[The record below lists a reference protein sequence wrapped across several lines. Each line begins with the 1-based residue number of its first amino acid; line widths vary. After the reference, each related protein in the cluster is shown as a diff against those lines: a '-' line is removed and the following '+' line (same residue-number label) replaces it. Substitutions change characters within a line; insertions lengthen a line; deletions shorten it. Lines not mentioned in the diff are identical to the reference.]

1 MLFCLS
7 CFLLAIIMTK
17 FVISAYIVA
26 FIQKL
31 RLIDGLS
38 ENTLLA
44 YQRDLKNYQ
53 VWSFLTTSM
62 ALNMADKKHI
72 QDYIYSLTEKKQSTK
87 SIARMTSSLKR
98 FYQFL
103 VETKECVADP
113 TVLIKQPKIEKSLPK
128 FISESQVEA
137 LLNAPDTLTTLGMR
151 DRAIL
156 ELAYA
161 SGLRVSEIVN
171 LPYEQL
177 NLSAGLVQVTGKGNK
192 ERIVPIG
199 ELAVEWLERYLHSS
213 RPVLTKNNWVVT
225 LFVSRLG
232 RPMTRQ
238 TLWHRIKVLSDIAG
252 ISIELSP
259 HSLRHAFAT
268 HLVNHGADLRTVQ
281 LLLGHSDLSTTQI
294 YTHVAKQ
301 RLQSLHKHHHPRG

>member
-1 MLFCLS
+1 MLQKSSSEQITL
-7 CFLLAIIMTK
+7 
-17 FVISAYIVA
+17 

-44 YQRDLKNYQ
+44 YQRDIKNYQ
-53 VWSFLTTSM
+53 TWLLSEASVELVL
-62 ALNMADKKHI
+62 ANKQHI
-72 QDYIYSLTEKKQSTK
+72 KDYLYSLFDNNKNSK
-87 SIARMTSSLKR
+87 SIARTTSSLKR

-103 VETKECVADP
+103 VEAKECIIDP
-113 TVLIKQPKIEKSLPK
+113 TLLIKQPKIEKSLPK

-137 LLNAPDTLTTLGMR
+137 LLNAPDIHTVLGVR

-161 SGLRVSEIVN
+161 SGMRVSEIVN

-199 ELAVEWLERYLHSS
+199 ELAIEWLERYLQNS
-213 RPVLTKNNWVVT
+213 RPVLTKNKWVTT

-238 TLWHRIKVLSDIAG
+238 TLWHRIKVLSEIAG
-252 ISIELSP
+252 IRIELSP

-294 YTHVAKQ
+294 YTHVAKE
-301 RLQSLHKHHHPRG
+301 RLQKVHQQHHPRG

>member
-1 MLFCLS
+1 MKAKSSSSPHSFALS
-7 CFLLAIIMTK
+7 Q
-17 FVISAYIVA
+17 YIVE
-26 FIQKL
+26 FIQKC

-38 ENTLLA
+38 ENTLIA

-53 VWSFLTTSM
+53 AWYFSEGAREIELASKEQINDFLYFLFESQKN
-62 ALNMADKKHI
+62 A
-72 QDYIYSLTEKKQSTK
+72 K
-87 SIARMTSSLKR
+87 SIARTTSSLKR
-98 FYQFL
+98 FYQYL
-103 VETKECVADP
+103 VERHCREDDP
-113 TVLIKQPKIEKSLPK
+113 TALIKQPKLAKNLPK
-128 FISESQVEA
+128 FISEAQVED
-137 LLNAPDTLTTLGMR
+137 LLNAPDIHTPLGIR

-161 SGLRVSEIVN
+161 SGLRVSEIVT

-192 ERIVPIG
+192 ERIIPVG
-199 ELAVEWLERYLHSS
+199 ELALEWLETYLKTA
-213 RPVLTKNNWVVT
+213 RPTLTKQKWVPT
-225 LFVSRLG
+225 LFVSRIG

-238 TLWHRIKVLSDIAG
+238 TLWHRIKILSEKAG
-252 ISIELSP
+252 IQQALSP

-294 YTHVAKQ
+294 YTHVAKE
-301 RLQSLHKHHHPRG
+301 RLQSLHHRHHPRG